1 MKKYSGVLMLVATAL
16 LLVLS
21 GCTGSGS
28 SAAKPG
34 PNSTSSSVIEKS
46 QEKLRVS
53 SSANT
58 PMKLF
63 KQADEDE
70 IEWAGKT
77 KPGKEIYPKSIVKN
91 PRKYNGTAWSWQG
104 TVMQADSMDNTN
116 KWTYIWLQG
125 GIGKQP
131 QNVVLLKVDAP
142 SSVKLHA
149 DLNVNP
155 NDYLSASGIIDGQKK
170 FSYSSVQYKPDDKK
184 IYDKVY
190 SVPVLL
196 VKTYKWES
204 GE

>member
-1 MKKYSGVLMLVATAL
+1 MQKYGGILKLGVITTF
-16 LLVLS
+16 LVLG
-21 GCTGSGS
+21 GCARS
-28 SAAKPG
+28 SVSVAKPG
-34 PNSTSSSVIEKS
+34 PNATSSSVIKKS
-46 QEKLRVS
+46 QGKLRVY

-70 IEWAGKT
+70 IEFAGET
-77 KPGKEIYPKSIVKN
+77 KPGKEISPRAIVNN

-125 GIGKQP
+125 GIGRQP
-131 QNVVLLKVDAP
+131 QNVVLLKIDAP

-155 NDYLSASGIIDGQKK
+155 GDYLTVSGILDGQKR
-170 FSYSSVQYKPDDKK
+170 FSYSSVHFRPDNKK

-196 VKTYKWES
+196 AKTYKWES